1 MNKGVPQ
8 GSAISP
14 SLFNVYLEEAIFSSR
29 ILRKAVDDGKLLAFA
44 DDLLITADS
53 EEEMEMFLQ
62 EFQKWEESFGLIMN
76 RTKTVWMSNRYDL
89 RGKKKIQWVERVEE
103 FKYLGINCSL
113 SVQKIR

>member
-29 ILRKAVDDGKLLAFA
+29 ILRKAVEDGKLLAFS

-53 EEEMEMFLQ
+53 EEEMEVFLE
-62 EFQKWEESFGLIMN
+62 EFEKWEETFGLIMN
-76 RTKTVWMSNRYDL
+76 RSKTVWMSNRFDL
-89 RGKKKIQWVERVEE
+89 KRRTRIQWVERV
-103 FKYLGINCSL
+103 
-113 SVQKIR
+113 